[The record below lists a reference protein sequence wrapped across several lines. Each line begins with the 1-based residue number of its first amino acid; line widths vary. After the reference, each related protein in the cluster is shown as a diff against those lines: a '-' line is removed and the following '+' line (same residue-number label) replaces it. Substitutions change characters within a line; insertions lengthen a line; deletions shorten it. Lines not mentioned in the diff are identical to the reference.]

1 MLKKGAIIEPAHF
14 SQKQFLSPIFLV
26 PKKDSGQRPVLN
38 LKKLN
43 QDIPYAH
50 FKTERLLLLKELPQ
64 ENKYMCKKTPK
75 RWLFF
80 SAAKSRVAKAHKV

>member
-1 MLKKGAIIEPAHF
+1 MLKKGAIIKPAHF

-26 PKKDSGQRPVLN
+26 PRKDSGQRPVSN

-43 QDIPYAH
+43 KNMSYAH
-50 FKTERLLLLKELPQ
+50 FKTERLLLLKELPP
-64 ENKYMCKKTPK
+64 ENKYMCKKIPK

-80 SAAKSRVAKAHKV
+80 SAAKSRFAKAHKV

>member
-14 SQKQFLSPIFLV
+14 SQKQFLSLIFLV

-43 QDIPYAH
+43 QNIPYAH
-50 FKTERLLLLKELPQ
+50 FKTERLLLLKE
-64 ENKYMCKKTPK
+64 KTPK